1 MVIGGYL
8 DGSYRIY
15 RTDNPIQLIAAGK
28 TAGPITKIHISQASD
43 MMLIGT

>member
-15 RTDNPIQLIAAGK
+15 RTDNPVHLIAIGSTLGIISK
-28 TAGPITKIHISQASD
+28 ILITTDED
-43 MMLIGT
+43 MIIMGT